1 MIVVGG
7 TIKTGARKKT
17 VTLIIDA
24 LIVEAGIM
32 DSTTAGRGCAKK
44 NTSAGIVAQTKNNKG
59 SIVHS
64 VVVSLN
70 EFCII
75 INLD

>member
-1 MIVVGG
+1 
-7 TIKTGARKKT
+7 
-17 VTLIIDA
+17 
-24 LIVEAGIM
+24 M
-32 DSTTAGRGCAKK
+32 DSITAGRGCAKK